1 MMKVRLKYCG
11 NKSLTD
17 LQVACNSN
25 ADYIGVI
32 FAESK
37 RKVYAEDLSRW
48 LVQVDLQTKELV
60 GVFVNGTADE
70 IANVVSRVPL
80 SIIQC
85 HGTESAEQLIEIK
98 SIINLPIW
106 KAIHHSDDALEV
118 MRSLRGIV
126 DGFVIDS
133 KVKGMWGGTG
143 ITFDWNRV
151 GDYMLEAD
159 SQGVPCFI
167 AGGITPQNIST
178 LLQFHPNGID
188 LSSGIEVDG
197 IKNKQLVR
205 ELEER
210 LGLYEASSRS

>member
-1 MMKVRLKYCG
+1 MLKVKLKYCG
-11 NKSLTD
+11 NKSLND
-17 LQVACNSN
+17 LQVSCNSN

-32 FAESK
+32 FADSK
-37 RKVYAEDLSRW
+37 RKVHAEDLSRW
-48 LVQVDLQTKELV
+48 LEQVDLQTKELV
-60 GVFVNGTADE
+60 GVFVNESVDE
-70 IANVVSRVPL
+70 IANVVSKVPL

-85 HGTESAEQLIEIK
+85 HGTESPEQLIEIK

-106 KAIHHSDDALEV
+106 KAIHHSDDALQV
-118 MRSLRGIV
+118 MGNLRGIV

-151 GDYMLEAD
+151 GDYIAEAE

-167 AGGITPQNIST
+167 AGGIIPENITT
-178 LLQFHPNGID
+178 LLQFHPKGID

-197 IKNKQLVR
+197 IKNKRLIR

-210 LGLYEASSRS
+210 LGLYETSSRS